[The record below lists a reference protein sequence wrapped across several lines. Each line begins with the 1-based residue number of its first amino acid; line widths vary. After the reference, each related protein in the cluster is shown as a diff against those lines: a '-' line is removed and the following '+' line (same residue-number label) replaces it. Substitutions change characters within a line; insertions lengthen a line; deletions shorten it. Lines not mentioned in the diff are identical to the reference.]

1 MFYYLRNRLILACLK
16 AHSTFLYHQTSI
28 PVPRSQTSITGASV
42 YCTEAL
48 KAVCLHGHLSC
59 LWANVCP
66 LKTLTCDQRW
76 QWLNW
81 GSVWHEVTH
90 RQWPGWAPSVPQCHL
105 WGLEAQGGEDRP
117 RPHVSK
123 ARGCVSNPGS
133 TDHALCI
140 RLLFGNQRHQIR
152 VFLLF

>member
-1 MFYYLRNRLILACLK
+1 MRPSICTKHQAAEEPVADCRRAAWLFSRVSLV
-16 AHSTFLYHQTSI
+16 FL
-28 PVPRSQTSITGASV
+28 G
-42 YCTEAL
+42 EAL

-66 LKTLTCDQRW
+66 LRTLTCDQRW